1 MLFNNIHCETISK
14 FDVVVVLLLVIL
26 ENHILLQKRRLPNVA
41 WDLRKKPERNETL
54 PSYKRKMG
62 VWRLIGNRLFM

>member
-26 ENHILLQKRRLPNVA
+26 ENHILLQKRRLPDVA
-41 WDLRKKPERNETL
+41 WDLKKTERNETL

-62 VWRLIGNRLFM
+62 VWRLIGNRLFI

>member
-41 WDLRKKPERNETL
+41 SE
-54 PSYKRKMG
+54 
-62 VWRLIGNRLFM
+62 

>member
-26 ENHILLQKRRLPNVA
+26 ENDILLQKRRLPDVA
-41 WDLRKKPERNETL
+41 WDLKKNGKKRNVTKL
-54 PSYKRKMG
+54 
-62 VWRLIGNRLFM
+62 

>member
-26 ENHILLQKRRLPNVA
+26 ENHILLQKRRLPDVA
-41 WDLRKKPERNETL
+41 WDLKK
-54 PSYKRKMG
+54 KRKETKRYQ
-62 VWRLIGNRLFM
+62 VISVKWECDV

>member
-26 ENHILLQKRRLPNVA
+26 ENHILLQKRRLPDVA
-41 WDLRKKPERNETL
+41 WVLKKTERNETL

-62 VWRLIGNRLFM
+62 VWRLLGNRLFI

>member
-1 MLFNNIHCETISK
+1 MLFNNIHCKTISK
-14 FDVVVVLLLVIL
+14 FYVVVVLLLVIL

-41 WDLRKKPERNETL
+41 WDFKKTERNETL